1 MNKLNNYL
9 IQEILSYLDF
19 KCIIRLQLIDNFFK

>member
-19 KCIIRLQLIDNFFK
+19 KHIIRLQLIDNFFK